1 MLCVRIQKVIKMY
14 IIFDM
19 DGTLLDTQ
27 KIYMPAWKWAGE
39 IQGFS
44 DMDKTALL
52 MCGTNEVGSTKY
64 LKDHFPT
71 LDIVKFKADAEDYVN
86 ENLTIRYKEGVKE
99 TLDFLKE
106 KGIKLGLASGTS
118 REKAIKRLNFVNA
131 LDYFDVIVCGNE
143 IENGKPAPDIFLK
156 AANLLGA
163 NPEECIVFEDSD
175 NGIKS
180 GYNAGMKVI
189 GIPDVKPFSEEIKSM
204 LYAEFDTMDK
214 AIELFK

>member
-1 MLCVRIQKVIKMY
+1 MY
-14 IIFDM
+14 VIFDM

-52 MCGTNEVGSTKY
+52 MCGTNSAGSNRF
-64 LKDHFPT
+64 LKEHFPT
-71 LDIVKFKADAEDYVN
+71 LDIEKFKNDANVYVN
-86 ENLTIRYKEGVKE
+86 KNLTVRYKEGVKE

-106 KGIKLGLASGTS
+106 KGVKLGLASGTS
-118 REKAIKRLNFVNA
+118 REKAMFRLTKVGA
-131 LDYFDVIVCGNE
+131 LGYFDVTICGNE

-163 NPEECIVFEDSD
+163 KPEECIVFEDSD

>member
-1 MLCVRIQKVIKMY
+1 MY

-71 LDIVKFKADAEDYVN
+71 LDIVKFKEDAEVYVN

-131 LDYFDVIVCGNE
+131 LDYFDATVYGNE

-163 NPEECIVFEDSD
+163 KPEECIVFEDSD

-180 GYNAGMKVI
+180 GFNAGMKVI
-189 GIPDVKPFSEEIKSM
+189 GIPDVKPFSKDIKDM
-204 LYAEFDTMDK
+204 LFAEFDRMDK

>member
-1 MLCVRIQKVIKMY
+1 MY

-131 LDYFDVIVCGNE
+131 LDYFDVTVCGNE
-143 IENGKPAPDIFLK
+143 VENGKPAPDIFLK

-163 NPEECIVFEDSD
+163 KPEECIVFEDSD

-189 GIPDVKPFSEEIKSM
+189 GIPDVKPFTEDLKSM
-204 LYAEFDTMDK
+204 LYAEFDRMDK

>member
-71 LDIVKFKADAEDYVN
+71 LDIVKFKEDAEAYVN

-163 NPEECIVFEDSD
+163 KPEECIVFEDSD

>member
-1 MLCVRIQKVIKMY
+1 MY

-71 LDIVKFKADAEDYVN
+71 LDIVKFKADAEVYVN

-163 NPEECIVFEDSD
+163 KPEECIVFEDSD

-204 LYAEFDTMDK
+204 LYAEFDRMDK

>member
-71 LDIVKFKADAEDYVN
+71 LDIVKFKADAEVYVN

-131 LDYFDVIVCGNE
+131 LDYFDVTVCGNE

-163 NPEECIVFEDSD
+163 KPEECIVFEDSD